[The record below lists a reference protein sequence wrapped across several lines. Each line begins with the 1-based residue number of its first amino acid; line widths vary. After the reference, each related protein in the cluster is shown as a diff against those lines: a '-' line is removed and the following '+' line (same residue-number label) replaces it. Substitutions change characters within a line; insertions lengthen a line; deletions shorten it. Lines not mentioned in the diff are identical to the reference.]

1 MEETCSARGIESL
14 PTSTTWTEGV
24 TERRS
29 GVGSADTRATE
40 LGEMSWGLEMLASAL
55 LGRVIAG
62 AVNRSVEQRSD
73 KRPLMFDL
81 RESEMH
87 RW

>member
-29 GVGSADTRATE
+29 GVGSADTRGTE
-40 LGEMSWGLEMLASAL
+40 LGEMSWGPEMLASAL
-55 LGRVIAG
+55 LGRVIAL
-62 AVNRSVEQRSD
+62 AQSTV
-73 KRPLMFDL
+73 
-81 RESEMH
+81 
-87 RW
+87 RWNSAPTSGP